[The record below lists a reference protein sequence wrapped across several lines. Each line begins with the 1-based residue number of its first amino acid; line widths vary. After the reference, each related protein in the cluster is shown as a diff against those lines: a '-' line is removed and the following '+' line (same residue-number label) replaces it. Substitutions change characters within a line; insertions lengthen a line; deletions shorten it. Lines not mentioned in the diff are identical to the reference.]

1 MGQEL
6 ELLFIV
12 AIESFPNA
20 VLKLSVKPEQNRHD
34 KSTTKK
40 KKDIDL
46 SSDFAIPVPNISFM

>member
-1 MGQEL
+1 M
-6 ELLFIV
+6 V

-34 KSTTKK
+34 KSITKK